1 MCLIRVRVFYASR
14 VIRSSHSTSEH
25 IKYPDSSKPPP
36 VQANG
41 RKSVAAQPQAIR
53 RTSGEHGS
61 DSPNPDP
68 VSDNEEARRAVS
80 PTGRQNGT
88 NGIVPQMNKGKGREY
103 DGESSPE
110 GVEHP
115 IISRESAVSPDGGRA
130 KSPASRAV
138 SPTQGPDVYDPTGP
152 QASLASVMMARNGA
166 GARSP
171 SPNIDRSRGPADA
184 FYKPASPTMNGFA
197 KPGSTGNVMADL
209 IRDLK
214 DREAEIEAMKKKESW
229 MKAALL
235 KAERSG
241 FIYAE
246 TEEELSSRA
255 DDDDI
260 DGRKVTEMVI
270 NLKQL
275 KAKIQ
280 VRHSPPHGA
289 AHVKG

>member
-1 MCLIRVRVFYASR
+1 MPHERG
-14 VIRSSHSTSEH
+14 
-25 IKYPDSSKPPP
+25 
-36 VQANG
+36 QAVT
-41 RKSVAAQPQAIR
+41 KLQEQ
-53 RTSGEHGS
+53 
-61 DSPNPDP
+61 
-68 VSDNEEARRAVS
+68 
-80 PTGRQNGT
+80 
-88 NGIVPQMNKGKGREY
+88 
-103 DGESSPE
+103 ES
-110 GVEHP
+110 
-115 IISRESAVSPDGGRA
+115 
-130 KSPASRAV
+130 
-138 SPTQGPDVYDPTGP
+138 
-152 QASLASVMMARNGA
+152 
-166 GARSP
+166 
-171 SPNIDRSRGPADA
+171 NIDRSRGPADT

-280 VRHSPPHGA
+280 VRACITRLSIRGYPINL
-289 AHVKG
+289 V